1 MTTGGRDV
9 GRDNVDRLKQE
20 VIVGVSLNNLSG
32 ITGQKYSVGD
42 VIKEAREA
50 EAMGFGAVWVHDAP
64 QGRRTVAAFDPIPVL
79 SAIASV
85 TKRVLLCT
93 GIIAPHLRNPVSLA
107 ATWAAMDEISG
118 GRSVM
123 GVGTGAGKPTLVRR
137 QFQAAAALNSG
148 HAALGEQ
155 LYEARGRVF
164 EECLEIIRLLW
175 REDKVSYDG
184 RYYSFADVTLG
195 DARPATPP
203 PILIGAGNY
212 YPRAV
217 GGPVHHDWQTEKAGT
232 YRLGPYKR
240 IRRLGEGWITPH
252 ATPDEYSEAWTK
264 IEQTLSQEQRGG
276 FVKAFNAFV
285 NVNDNATQ
293 GWTEVRDHLER
304 FHGPPV
310 GDDVVDRWALAGPP
324 EKIAARMQQYID
336 AGASVFQLVIGSEDQ
351 HVQMKLLAERV
362 LPLLRPM
369 PKAV

>member
-20 VIVGVSLNNLSG
+20 LVVGVSLNNLSG

-50 EAMGFGAVWVHDAP
+50 EAMGFGAIWVHDAP

-175 REDKVSYDG
+175 REDKVSYNG

-212 YPRAV
+212 YPRAI

-232 YRLGPYKR
+232 
-240 IRRLGEGWITPH
+240 
-252 ATPDEYSEAWTK
+252 WTK
-264 IEQTLSQEQRGG
+264 IEQTLSKEQRGG

-324 EKIAARMQQYID
+324 EKIAAHMQQYID
-336 AGASVFQLVIGSEDQ
+336 AGASVFQLVIGSQDQ